1 MQQRQGKA
9 PGNPEHEVPEGNE
22 INEVHEEEEEGHE
35 DDEGHEVNESHEVR
49 DALLN
54 FVTCVACSFEST
66 ESIACS

>member
-9 PGNPEHEVPEGNE
+9 EGKEEHEVPEGHE
-22 INEVHEEEEEGHE
+22 IDEVHEEDEGHE

-66 ESIACS
+66 DSIACS

>member
-35 DDEGHEVNESHEVR
+35 DDEGHEVNENHEVR
-49 DALLN
+49 DALLEDQ
-54 FVTCVACSFEST
+54 FCYMRSLQFWTYSL
-66 ESIACS
+66 

>member
-35 DDEGHEVNESHEVR
+35 DDEGHEVNENHEVR
-49 DALLN
+49 DALLEDQ
-54 FVTCVACSFEST
+54 FCYMRSLQF
-66 ESIACS
+66 